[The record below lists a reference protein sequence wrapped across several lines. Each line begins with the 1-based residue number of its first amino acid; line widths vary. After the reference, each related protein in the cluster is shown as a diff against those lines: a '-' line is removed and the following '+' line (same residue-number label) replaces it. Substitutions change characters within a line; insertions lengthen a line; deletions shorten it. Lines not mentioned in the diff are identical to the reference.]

1 MKALIKSG
9 NSQVWVEEGQEV
21 LLDSPKVDEVLA
33 ISDGEKVTI
42 GQPLVAGA
50 KVTIKD
56 LGTKKGIK
64 IRTVK
69 FKAKSRYIKTTGF
82 RPVFHRVLI
91 EKIDLRE
98 KKS

>member
-9 NSQVWVEEGQEV
+9 NSQVWVEEGQEI
-21 LLDSPKVDEVLA
+21 LLDRAQIDEVLA
-33 ISDGEKVTI
+33 TSDGEKI
-42 GQPLVAGA
+42 NLGQPTIAGA
-50 KVTIKD
+50 KITIKD
-56 LGTKKGIK
+56 LGTVKGTK
-64 IRTVK
+64 VRTVK
-69 FKAKSRYIKTTGF
+69 YKAKSRYTKTTGF

>member
-50 KVTIKD
+50 LPGGGIRRRKLVRP
-56 LGTKKGIK
+56 GTG
-64 IRTVK
+64 RDPRLFPELVPGEDDPG
-69 FKAKSRYIKTTGF
+69 RDPE
-82 RPVFHRVLI
+82 RR
-91 EKIDLRE
+91 
-98 KKS
+98 

>member
-9 NSQVWVEEGQEV
+9 NSQVWVEEGQEI
-21 LLDSPKVDEVLA
+21 LLSRPQVDTVLA
-33 ISDGEKVTI
+33 VWEGDKLAFKQAAIK
-42 GQPLVAGA
+42 
-50 KVTIKD
+50 IKD
-56 LGTKKGIK
+56 LGIQKGAK

-69 FKAKSRYIKTTGF
+69 YKAKSRYTKTIGF
-82 RPVFHRVLI
+82 RPVFHKVLI

>member
-9 NSQVWVEEGQEV
+9 NSQVWVEEGQEI

-33 ISDGEKVTI
+33 ILDDGQISIRKATI
-42 GQPLVAGA
+42 Q
-50 KVTIKD
+50 IKD
-56 LGTKKGIK
+56 LGIKKGPK
-64 IRTVK
+64 VRTVK
-69 FKAKSRYIKTTGF
+69 YKAKSRYTKTTGF